1 MKNTRSTV
9 LTVILIVALIALS
22 IWFKA
27 HITVILSLGVSLLI
41 VAVTAYKKISFGSRK
56 TLSITSI
63 LRSLL
68 LPFSLIYGA
77 IIWLRNQCY
86 DWALF
91 STNRF
96 PVRSIVIGNLVIGG
110 AGKSPLTQK
119 LVQHFKADYRTATLS
134 RGYGRATKG
143 FRLVQLTDS
152 ATEVG
157 DEPLQFKKNHP
168 EITVAVDEN
177 RTRGIEIL
185 QKSHDL
191 ILLDDAFQH
200 RKITAD
206 CYILLF
212 DYESIIHRLWMLPA
226 GDLRDTMDQ
235 IKRAH
240 IVLITKCPKMIPP
253 ADRHKIDHK
262 IRQRNKKCTIHYSKI
277 DYHHPIRIPAENS
290 FPIQQLTDPF
300 ILITG
305 IANPKPLLRYL
316 HDLNLNFEHLAYPD
330 HYRFSDE
337 DYAFIRKKAG
347 DSVTR
352 SKVILTTEKDAQ
364 RLDLKRLNNIAVYY
378 IPIAIVVENDT
389 QFINDINAIL
399 QESDPVSKNDN

>member
-1 MKNTRSTV
+1 MKNTRSTI
-9 LTVILIVALIALS
+9 LTAILILVLIALS
-22 IWFKA
+22 IWFRA
-27 HITVILSLGVSLLI
+27 HITVMVSLGGLLLTL
-41 VAVTAYKKISFGSRK
+41 ALMTYKNASFNFRK
-56 TLSITSI
+56 MLSILSI
-63 LRSLL
+63 LRWLL
-68 LPFSLIYGA
+68 LPFSLTYGA
-77 IIWLRNQCY
+77 IIWFRNQCY
-86 DWALF
+86 DWAVF

-119 LVQHFKADYRTATLS
+119 LVQHFKADWRTATLS

-152 ATEVG
+152 ANDVG

-191 ILLDDAFQH
+191 IVLDDAFQH

-212 DYESIIHRLWMLPA
+212 DYESITHRLWMLPT
-226 GDLRDTMDQ
+226 GDLRDTLDQ
-235 IKRAH
+235 IKRAY
-240 IVLITKCPKMIPP
+240 IVLITKCPKTIPP
-253 ADRHKIDHK
+253 AERLKIERK
-262 IRQRNKKCTIHYSKI
+262 IRRRNKKCTIHYSQI
-277 DYHHPIRIPAENS
+277 AYHHPIHIPTQNP
-290 FPIQQLTDPF
+290 FPIKQLADPF

-316 HDLNLNFEHLAYPD
+316 QDLNLDFEHLAYPD
-330 HYRFSDE
+330 HHRFSNE
-337 DYAFIRKKAG
+337 DYIFIRKKV
-347 DSVTR
+347 DSETQP
-352 SKVILTTEKDAQ
+352 KVILTTEKDAQ
-364 RLDLKRLNNIAVYY
+364 RLDLKKLDNIAIYY
-378 IPIAIVVENDT
+378 IPIAIALENDAK
-389 QFINDINAIL
+389 FFNDINGIL
-399 QESDPVSKNDN
+399 QKKRSRIEE